1 MNSLIDGS
9 DNTVDICSVEW
20 GGGYC
25 TKDEECHG
33 KGLCINNQCV
43 CYSNWLCPYCS
54 MGLNEDI
61 LIGAKCG
68 DYVHGGGACSDDSDC
83 YGNGVCLDGSCMCN
97 SGYVCSHCS
106 SLAINIVKG
115 SRSQFILSNPDEEC
129 PCDGVNCGKNGM
141 CIGGQCVCDNGYKGQ
156 FCQINVLSSYFSLFR
171 SATRSTVGSMACA
184 PSLLEVSACVMKG
197 IRERAVTR
205 NPLEERHARPIRIAE
220 MELAE
225 SAIPSPT
232 LASATRDGHAP
243 GVTKWEVFAMPLR

>member
-1 MNSLIDGS
+1 MKTANIPLFASCLYDYFIDSFSLIDGS

-68 DYVHGGGACSDDSDC
+68 DYVHGGGSCSDDSDC

-106 SLAINIVKG
+106 SLAIDIVKG
-115 SRSQFILSNPDEEC
+115 SRND
-129 PCDGVNCGKNGM
+129 
-141 CIGGQCVCDNGYKGQ
+141 
-156 FCQINVLSSYFSLFR
+156 
-171 SATRSTVGSMACA
+171 
-184 PSLLEVSACVMKG
+184 
-197 IRERAVTR
+197 
-205 NPLEERHARPIRIAE
+205 
-220 MELAE
+220 
-225 SAIPSPT
+225 
-232 LASATRDGHAP
+232 
-243 GVTKWEVFAMPLR
+243 